1 MFTVQSY
8 HVSISGG
15 CRMNAVVL
23 SSNHHSKWVWFLVAP
38 LAPAWLVWHCC
49 LSSVLW
55 ECQLMSFNGKSLEDW
70 WHFSHNILPS
80 ESNHY
85 NNFKDFGF
93 FQVMLF
99 YHLMTKLLNKM
110 AHGLMQNERAYC
122 FQHWYH
128 LFSAFIGNINGY
140 PLIVFFCCLM
150 KLAPLSCTSMG
161 PINGEEWG
169 VGWVVVRCRSDAV

>member
-1 MFTVQSY
+1 MSDECCCPLFQSSFKMGM
-8 HVSISGG
+8 VFSGS
-15 CRMNAVVL
+15 L
-23 SSNHHSKWVWFLVAP
+23 SSCMASLALLSFFGSLRVPADELQWEILGRLVT
-38 LAPAWLVWHCC
+38 L
-49 LSSVLW
+49 
-55 ECQLMSFNGKSLEDW
+55 
-70 WHFSHNILPS
+70 SHNILPS

-150 KLAPLSCTSMG
+150 KLAPLSCMG